1 MNQSPAAARPRT
13 ENETTVESE
22 SEVQD
27 LLTALSDEG
36 CHAILG
42 ATSDEA
48 LSAKELMEACE
59 LPRSTTYRKLEI
71 LTSAGLLETEIRL
84 RPGQKP
90 VEEYHQRVEDVAIS
104 ITESGTPELRVFRND
119 RA

>member
-1 MNQSPAAARPRT
+1 MNESMAAARPREGNAT
-13 ENETTVESE
+13 PVESE

-27 LLTALSDEG
+27 LLTALSDDD

-48 LSAKELMEACE
+48 LSAKELMEACG

-71 LTSAGLLETEIRL
+71 LTNAGLLETQIRL

-90 VEEYHQRVEDVAIS
+90 VEEYHQRVGDVAVT
-104 ITESGTPELRVFRND
+104 ITESGVPELRVFRDD